1 MVMDIKRR
9 MRDRS
14 AVINSFVA
22 PILLATI
29 LGFAFGGNKSVGL
42 LTIGISSQDLNAS
55 TIALI
60 HESVTESALPS
71 LIKVSYYSTDSQLQN
86 AIDSKRIE
94 GGIMVPPQ
102 ILSSQSMISLIKHS
116 DDVFNATFLSK
127 SLKNNTAKITITAT
141 NQTAQE
147 VASGIA
153 SAIYGKIYSGLLVGA
168 VYSQVKHGN
177 LQSFISTS
185 QKATIQPL
193 EAVLHSSN
201 FGNGKNIIGYYA
213 PSMAIIFL
221 FIGAGLGTIS
231 IVAEKKGGTLARLA
245 AAPIKSGSVVSG
257 KILSILITSLVS
269 ILALWGETELFFGA
283 SWGDPAGVLIM
294 CLATTLS
301 MCGLAIF
308 LTSLARD
315 EQQAFVA
322 SVIVGFVLALL
333 GGNFFPPGSLPP
345 FMQTLSLATPNGW
358 ALVGFGR
365 LSQEGVSLTGALTPI
380 VVLLVI
386 AGVLGTLSLVR
397 IGRVVEL

>member
-1 MVMDIKRR
+1 MDIKRR
-9 MRDRS
+9 LKDKS

-29 LGFAFGGNKSVGL
+29 LGFAFGGNKSVSL
-42 LTIGISSQDLNAS
+42 LKIGISTQGLSPS
-55 TIALI
+55 TVKLV
-60 HESVTESALPS
+60 HESVLESALPN
-71 LIKVSYYSTDSQLQN
+71 LIKVSYFSQDSQLKQSIN
-86 AIDSKRIE
+86 SKSIQA
-94 GGIMVPPQ
+94 GIIVPPK
-102 ILSSQSMISLIKHS
+102 ILNKSTIFNLIKNVS
-116 DDVFNATFLSK
+116 GVFNATFLTSD
-127 SLKNNTAKITITAT
+127 LKGGNAEIVTISA
-141 NQTAQE
+141 NQTAKE

-153 SAIYGKIYSGLLVGA
+153 SAIYGKIYTGILVGTVYAEIDHSNLNSFVA
-168 VYSQVKHGN
+168 V
-177 LQSFISTS
+177 S
-185 QKATIQPL
+185 QKAAIEPL
-193 EAVLHSSN
+193 NAVLRSSD

-245 AAPIKSGSVVSG
+245 AAPVKSSSVVVG
-257 KILSILITSLVS
+257 KILSILVTSLVS
-269 ILALWGETELFFGA
+269 ILALWFETELFFGA
-283 SWGDPAGVLIM
+283 SWGDPAGVFLM
-294 CLATTLS
+294 CVATTLS

-365 LSQEGVSLTGALTPI
+365 LSQEGVNLAGAIGPI
-380 VVLLVI
+380 TILLVI
-386 AGVLGTLSLVR
+386 ALALGSLSLIR